1 MRQRTRAISKIN
13 FSIAALVVFTALC
26 WPLIQKGMNWYY
38 QREANAFFEKIKD
51 CQIRHKLIHSQYLP
65 FGTKNNA
72 DQLKKLELDLK
83 EAKYFDFAVVEKDAR
98 TVLIIAQLKPQMIKR
113 WYLNGANTKLRY
125 MYEKR
130 EGETGRFVDSLIVD

>member
-13 FSIAALVVFTALC
+13 FSIAALVVFAALC
-26 WPLIQKGMNWYY
+26 WPLIQKGMNWSY

-51 CQIRHKLIHSQYLP
+51 SQIRHKLIHSQYLP

-72 DQLKKLELDLK
+72 DQLKKLELVLK
-83 EAKYFDFAVVEKDAR
+83 DATYFDFAVVEKDAR
-98 TVLIIAQLKPQMIKR
+98 TFLIIAQLKPQMIKR
-113 WYLNGANTKLRY
+113 WYLNGTNTKLRV